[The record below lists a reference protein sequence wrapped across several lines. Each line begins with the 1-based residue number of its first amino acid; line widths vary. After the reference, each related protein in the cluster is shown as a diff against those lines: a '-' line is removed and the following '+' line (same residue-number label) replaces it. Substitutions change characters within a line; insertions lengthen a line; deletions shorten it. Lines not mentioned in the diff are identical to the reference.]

1 MFPGRFREIPLVC
14 LFATVK
20 WSSKMYFI
28 GIIYFCNGRDRLS
41 TRVTRTDIIDGTQV
55 GYVTI
60 SFYIHLKI
68 CSLNKTEITGTG

>member
-1 MFPGRFREIPLVC
+1 
-14 LFATVK
+14 
-20 WSSKMYFI
+20 MYFI

-68 CSLNKTEITGTG
+68 CSLNKKQRLLVS